1 MWLRD
6 VARHATGHQERLEL
20 SGSSPDAQPLSGSV
34 TEWQQEAPVRQRNI
48 VRSIYLYLVTVVGIV
63 MALTGLIGT
72 ITNVLNMYVF
82 RLVTSDSMQNEL
94 GTLLEFA
101 SAVAVGIPVWLY
113 HWGIIQGA
121 RQHGPVPAAAAPSTV
136 TVPEAAAPVPEAR
149 RDLIR
154 RLYIY
159 LLSAIG
165 LFIVMF
171 NLISV
176 APNIYRAFFMSVAPV
191 TVPVKPD
198 GSMVQTLANNTY
210 AVQSLIRSI
219 VAVVVGTPVW
229 LYHWHLGQR
238 ENRELTGD

>member
-1 MWLRD
+1 M
-6 VARHATGHQERLEL
+6 
-20 SGSSPDAQPLSGSV
+20 
-34 TEWQQEAPVRQRNI
+34 RQRNV

-82 RLVTSDSMQNEL
+82 RLVTTDNMQNEL
-94 GTLLEFA
+94 ATLLEFA

-113 HWGIIQGA
+113 HWNIIQGS
-121 RQHGPVPAAAAPSTV
+121 RQRSSASPAAAPSTAPA
-136 TVPEAAAPVPEAR
+136 TEATAPVPEAR

-176 APNIYRAFFMSVAPV
+176 APNIYRAFFMSFSPV
-191 TVPVKPD
+191 TEPVKPD
-198 GSMVQTLANNTY
+198 GSTIQSLPNTY

-238 ENRELTGD
+238 ENRELTGE

>member
-1 MWLRD
+1 M
-6 VARHATGHQERLEL
+6 
-20 SGSSPDAQPLSGSV
+20 
-34 TEWQQEAPVRQRNI
+34 RQRNV

-72 ITNVLNMYVF
+72 ITSVLNMYVF
-82 RLVTSDSMQNEL
+82 RLVTTDNMQNEL
-94 GTLLEFA
+94 ATLFEFA

-113 HWGIIQGA
+113 HWNIIQGA
-121 RQHGPVPAAAAPSTV
+121 RQHVSPSPAAAPSTAPA
-136 TVPEAAAPVPEAR
+136 TEAAAPIPEAR

-176 APNIYRAFFMSVAPV
+176 APNIYRAFFMSFSPV
-191 TVPVKPD
+191 TEPVKPD
-198 GSMVQTLANNTY
+198 GSTIQSLPNTY

-229 LYHWHLGQR
+229 LYHWRLGQQ
-238 ENRELTGD
+238 ENRELTGE

>member
-1 MWLRD
+1 M
-6 VARHATGHQERLEL
+6 
-20 SGSSPDAQPLSGSV
+20 
-34 TEWQQEAPVRQRNI
+34 RQRNV

-82 RLVTSDSMQNEL
+82 RLVTTDNMQNEL
-94 GTLLEFA
+94 ATLLEFV
-101 SAVAVGIPVWLY
+101 SAVAVAIPVWLY
-113 HWGIIQGA
+113 HWNIIQGS
-121 RQHGPVPAAAAPSTV
+121 RQRSSASPAAAPSTAPA
-136 TVPEAAAPVPEAR
+136 TEATAPVPEAR

-176 APNIYRAFFMSVAPV
+176 APNIYRAFFMSFSPV
-191 TVPVKPD
+191 TEPVKPD
-198 GSMVQTLANNTY
+198 GSTIQSLPNTY

-238 ENRELTGD
+238 ENRELTGE

>member
-1 MWLRD
+1 M
-6 VARHATGHQERLEL
+6 
-20 SGSSPDAQPLSGSV
+20 
-34 TEWQQEAPVRQRNI
+34 RQRNV

-82 RLVTSDSMQNEL
+82 RLVTTDNMQNEL
-94 GTLLEFA
+94 ATLLEFA

-113 HWGIIQGA
+113 HWNIIQGA
-121 RQHGPVPAAAAPSTV
+121 RQRTSASPAAAPSTAPATEV
-136 TVPEAAAPVPEAR
+136 TAPVPEAR

-176 APNIYRAFFMSVAPV
+176 APNIYRAFFMSFSPV
-191 TVPVKPD
+191 TEPVKPD
-198 GSMVQTLANNTY
+198 GSTIQSLPNTY

-238 ENRELTGD
+238 ENRELTGE

>member
-1 MWLRD
+1 M
-6 VARHATGHQERLEL
+6 RH
-20 SGSSPDAQPLSGSV
+20 
-34 TEWQQEAPVRQRNI
+34 RNI

-72 ITNVLNMYVF
+72 ITNILNMYVF
-82 RLVTSDSMQNEL
+82 RLITADSMQNEL
-94 GTLLEFA
+94 ATLLEFA

-113 HWGIIQGA
+113 HWNIIQGA
-121 RQHGPVPAAAAPSTV
+121 RQHAPIPATTVPPAEAVPEGAAPA
-136 TVPEAAAPVPEAR
+136 PEVR

-176 APNIYRAFFMSVAPV
+176 APNIYRAFFMSIAPV
-191 TVPVKPD
+191 TEPVKPD
-198 GSMVQTLANNTY
+198 GSTIQSVANTY
-210 AVQSLIRSI
+210 AVQSLIRCI

-238 ENRELTGD
+238 ENRELVND